1 MSWPA
6 ITAVPSVGG
15 RKPVSMRMEV
25 VLPAPLGPRNPTT
38 SPFPTLKETPSTATM
53 SP

>member
-15 RKPVSMRMEV
+15 RKPVSMRMVV
-25 VLPAPLGPRNPTT
+25 VLPAPFGPRKPTT
-38 SPFPTLKETPSTATM
+38 SPLPIENVTASTALT